1 MTAAVGTNVWIAKPE
16 LNGLL
21 SHLRSAGYEV
31 VGPRVTD
38 GAVTLTEITSLA
50 DLTPGVRDEQEP
62 GKYRL
67 TVLDG
72 GGYFD
77 HVVGP
82 HSLKAF
88 VFPPRTTVLQV
99 LRVRDSWEAHAP
111 EPERIKRA
119 VIGVRSCDLH
129 ALAIQDRVF
138 LGGPHRDPEYAAR
151 REGLFLVAVNCGRS
165 AATCFCVS
173 MNTGPAVT
181 DGADLV
187 LTELPDGFVVR
198 IGSEAGRDVL
208 AKLTVR
214 ECPPTELAE
223 AAEVPKRA
231 ARQQTRRI
239 NTATVHDTLMT
250 NLNHSRWDE
259 VAKRCLSCANC
270 TLVCPTCFCST
281 VNEVTDLAGEHTT
294 RERVWESC
302 FNEEHSWTGSGAV
315 HPSTKSRYRQWLT
328 HKLATWIDQFGT
340 SGCVGCGRCITW
352 CPVGIDLTEEV
363 AAMEQPSSAKGGAA

>member
-1 MTAAVGTNVWIAKPE
+1 MIDTAPGVSQWLPKPDLQGLIDRLRE
-16 LNGLL
+16 L
-21 SHLRSAGYEV
+21 GYEV
-31 VGPRVTD
+31 VGPRVAD
-38 GAVTLTEITSLA
+38 GAVTLGEITSLA
-50 DLTPGVRDEQEP
+50 DLPAGVQDEQEP

-67 TVLDG
+67 TVIEN

-82 HSLKAF
+82 HSLKPF
-88 VFPPRTTVLQV
+88 LFPPRTTVLHV
-99 LRVRDSWEAHAP
+99 LRVRDSWEAHSP
-111 EPERIKRA
+111 EPPHPRRA

-138 LGGPHRDPEYAAR
+138 LGGTHCDPEYAAR

-173 MNTGPAVT
+173 MDTGPAVT
-181 DGADLV
+181 GSADLI

-198 IGSEAGRDVL
+198 VGTEAGGSAL
-208 AKLTVR
+208 AGLGCQ
-214 ECPPTELAE
+214 ECSPAQMAE
-223 AAEVPKRA
+223 AELVPKRA
-231 ARQQTRRI
+231 AAQQTRRI
-239 NTATVHDTLMT
+239 NPATVQDTLMN
-250 NLNHSRWDE
+250 NLQHPRWDD

-270 TLVCPTCFCST
+270 TMVCPTCFCST
-281 VNEVTDLAGEHTT
+281 VNEVTDLAGEQTT

-315 HPSTKSRYRQWLT
+315 HPTTKSRYRQWLT
-328 HKLATWIDQFGT
+328 HKLATWIDQFGS

-363 AAMEQPSSAKGGAA
+363 AAMEGERK

>member
-1 MTAAVGTNVWIAKPE
+1 MIGSVPGANLWLPKPALQGLIDRLRE
-16 LNGLL
+16 L
-21 SHLRSAGYEV
+21 GYEV
-31 VGPRVTD
+31 VGPRVAD
-38 GAVTLTEITSLA
+38 GAVTLGEITSLA
-50 DLTPGVRDEQEP
+50 ELPAGVQDEQEP
-62 GKYRL
+62 GRYRL
-67 TVLDG
+67 KVIES

-82 HSLKAF
+82 HSLKPF
-88 VFPPRTTVLQV
+88 LFPPRTTVLQV
-99 LRVRDSWEAHAP
+99 LRVRDSWEAHSP
-111 EPERIKRA
+111 EPPRPKRA

-138 LGGPHRDPEYAAR
+138 LGSTHRDPEYAAR

-173 MNTGPAVT
+173 MDTGPAVT
-181 DGADLV
+181 GGADLI

-198 IGSEAGRDVL
+198 VGTEAGGSTL
-208 AKLTVR
+208 AGLGCQECSPTV
-214 ECPPTELAE
+214 LAE
-223 AAEVPKRA
+223 AELVPKRA
-231 ARQQTRRI
+231 AAQQTRRI
-239 NTATVHDTLMT
+239 NPATVHDTLMN
-250 NLNHSRWDE
+250 NLQHPRWDD

-270 TLVCPTCFCST
+270 TMVCPTCFCST
-281 VNEVTDLAGEHTT
+281 VNEVTDLTGEQTT

-315 HPSTKSRYRQWLT
+315 HPTTKSRYRQWLT
-328 HKLATWIDQFGT
+328 HKLATWIDQFGS

-363 AAMEQPSSAKGGAA
+363 AAMEGERK